1 MSMKNGTIST
11 YCGKRM
17 TMHPSGICS
26 QCRRLSCTKPC
37 KICGE
42 TGRNLYDG
50 VCTSCRTKAKTQR
63 AKAFYPKAI
72 EQVRQTLTLLELLDA
87 YLEHDRK
94 GTGTSNIK
102 QHENFIKNYIRPAIG
117 SRKIKSLTLNHLQA
131 IIDDAYAE
139 KQLAKKTLQD
149 LRGCISGFLRFC
161 RLGKYTTLVSMDL
174 QIPRSAKRPHKNILG
189 AQELQNLFIL
199 ENTVLNS
206 KSQPDWCIHAYRFSV
221 LNGLRPGELIGLRW
235 EDIQGNILHIDRSV
249 NHYKEVTEGK
259 NENSQREIFLQ
270 GLAMAELEAQR
281 QQLRQAGIISPWV
294 SPNEHGACFTQSTFR
309 KRWNRYCS
317 VNNIQNITLYE
328 LRHTFVSV
336 CDDMPDGLK
345 KKVVGHSQSMDTDG
359 IYGHRKVGDLERA
372 AAYSD
377 AAFRAIL

>member
-1 MSMKNGTIST
+1 MRKNEAKWFDSANRWQI
-11 YCGKRM
+11 KV
-17 TMHPSGICS
+17 
-26 QCRRLSCTKPC
+26 QK
-37 KICGE
+37 
-42 TGRNLYDG
+42 DG
-50 VCTSCRTKAKTQR
+50 VRRTFFSSIKGTKGKIAAEKQADSWLESGVENENAKCG
-63 AKAFYPKAI
+63 
-72 EQVRQTLTLLELLDA
+72 ELLDA
-87 YLEHDRK
+87 YLEHVRK

-139 KQLAKKTLQD
+139 KHLAKKTLQN

-235 EDIQGNILHIDRSV
+235 EDVQGNILHIDRSV

-259 NENSQREIFLQ
+259 NENSQREIYLQ

-294 SPNEHGACFTQSTFR
+294 FPNEHGACFTQSTFR
-309 KRWNRYCS
+309 KRWNCYCS

-345 KKVVGHSQSMDTDG
+345 KKVVGHSRSMDTDG
-359 IYGHRKVGDLERA
+359 IYGHRKAGDLERA

>member
-1 MSMKNGTIST
+1 
-11 YCGKRM
+11 
-17 TMHPSGICS
+17 
-26 QCRRLSCTKPC
+26 
-37 KICGE
+37 
-42 TGRNLYDG
+42 
-50 VCTSCRTKAKTQR
+50 
-63 AKAFYPKAI
+63 
-72 EQVRQTLTLLELLDA
+72 
-87 YLEHDRK
+87 
-94 GTGTSNIK
+94 
-102 QHENFIKNYIRPAIG
+102 
-117 SRKIKSLTLNHLQA
+117 
-131 IIDDAYAE
+131 
-139 KQLAKKTLQD
+139 
-149 LRGCISGFLRFC
+149 
-161 RLGKYTTLVSMDL
+161 MDL

-199 ENTVLNS
+199 ENTVLNG
-206 KSQPDWCIHAYRFSV
+206 KSQPDWCTHAYRFSV

-235 EDIQGNILHIDRSV
+235 EELQGNILHIDRSV

-259 NENSQREIFLQ
+259 NENSQREIYLQ

-294 SPNEHGACFTQSTFR
+294 FPNEHGACFTQSTFR